1 MALTPNSEEDV
12 IKINKKMRMKKKF
25 LRDKKEYDPEW
36 MRRIAHFILTIE
48 KIKSDEYM
56 KVLRELFLEY
66 RIEGMESDEAWRKAR
81 LVIDCFG
88 I

>member
-1 MALTPNSEEDV
+1 
-12 IKINKKMRMKKKF
+12 MRMKKKF
-25 LRDKKEYDPEW
+25 LRRKKEDDPER
-36 MRRIAHFILTIE
+36 MRSIARYSLIIE
-48 KIKSDEYM
+48 KEGKSDEYM

-66 RIEGMESDEAWRKAR
+66 RIEGMESNEAWRKAR